1 MQLSD
6 LFLSN
11 LSSDVTT
18 ELGGDFSGNSDLVQR
33 TAITVYVTRRSY
45 VSILIVVYNT
55 SIIKLTD
62 WYAYISMTDFDLFY
76 LINPLSDSS

>member
-18 ELGGDFSGNSDLVQR
+18 ELGGNFNGNSDLVQR
-33 TAITVYVTRRSY
+33 TAITVYVTMQEV
-45 VSILIVVYNT
+45 VSSNSGIQHIH
-55 SIIKLTD
+55 
-62 WYAYISMTDFDLFY
+62 WYPYISIADFDLFY

>member
-11 LSSDVTT
+11 LFSDITA
-18 ELGGDFSGNSDLVQR
+18 ELGGDFNGNSDLVQR
-33 TAITVYVTRRSY
+33 TAITVYVTRRSN
-45 VSILIVVYNT
+45 VSILIVGYST

-62 WYAYISMTDFDLFY
+62 WYAYISMTDFDLSY